1 MKRPQAKS
9 VFIPLLLLL
18 MLAGCG
24 GNNELLMKHMEELRQ
39 EMNQLKAGSA
49 QDAVLMEDLQNKLL
63 LLEDQVDSNKVLLAR
78 TSVPEPVLPIVRLSP
93 VRSEAQ
99 RQPDRLDMA
108 AVPRVN
114 FQALNEAGLLMN
126 GSPSEAGSNPTLSNM
141 GPPVDKAETQPV
153 TKRKQFDS
161 RPIELYKY
169 SFELLKK
176 KLHDDAVASFELFL
190 EQYPNHDYSDN
201 ALYWMGEAYYDRQ
214 MYPQALSCFDK
225 VVTLFP
231 TGNKVPDALLKSG
244 LCYANSG
251 DPASARQVM
260 DQLQKHFPG
269 TRAATIAQQKLQAM
283 Q

>member
-1 MKRPQAKS
+1 
-9 VFIPLLLLL
+9 
-18 MLAGCG
+18 
-24 GNNELLMKHMEELRQ
+24 
-39 EMNQLKAGSA
+39 
-49 QDAVLMEDLQNKLL
+49 
-63 LLEDQVDSNKVLLAR
+63 
-78 TSVPEPVLPIVRLSP
+78 
-93 VRSEAQ
+93 
-99 RQPDRLDMA
+99 
-108 AVPRVN
+108 
-114 FQALNEAGLLMN
+114 
-126 GSPSEAGSNPTLSNM
+126 
-141 GPPVDKAETQPV
+141 
-153 TKRKQFDS
+153 
-161 RPIELYKY
+161 
-169 SFELLKK
+169 LKK